1 MTMQQEVGV
10 SDFVL
15 LDNLT
20 TDTFIENLHL
30 SSDNIDQL

>member
-1 MTMQQEVGV
+1 MATQAEVGV

-20 TDTFIENLHL
+20 TDKFVENLHL
-30 SSDNIDQL
+30 R